1 MPDATLD
8 ASYPAYRCTASGKP
22 YSHQQRKLPFILR
35 QFAQILENLACGFR
49 RLIPFFLFLRVTD
62 QSTQLLTIGIGPQI
76 QYFSDGVITLIDQ
89 TIAQVFQFMEQHHLL
104 VVTVFQLIQRLIHLG
119 VDVIGNGVH
128 IDHVIHFS
136 LSSGISSSCEH
147 AKIAA
152 DKFEGKVDV
161 IDTKSLSTGIALQ
174 AEYACRLREKGASPE
189 EIVKALTARV
199 PFDQTSFS
207 LESVNYLYKGGRCS
221 ALAAMAANV
230 LGLKPEIYV
239 KDGKMGPGK
248 KYRGPMKKVVLNY
261 VEDTL
266 AEYNN
271 PDREICFV
279 TYSTAPEDVVE
290 AVVERVKQAGFR
302 RVYATTAGAT
312 ISCHCGPHCL
322 GILYFNDGEHPLE

>member
-1 MPDATLD
+1 MRICISAETTID
-8 ASYPAYRCTASGKP
+8 
-22 YSHQQRKLPFILR
+22 LPKELLR
-35 QFAQILENLACGFR
+35 EWDIKT
-49 RLIPFFLFLRVTD
+49 IPF
-62 QSTQLLTIGIGPQI
+62 
-76 QYFSDGVITLIDQ
+76 TLILGEKTGLDGEITPDDLYAYVKESGQ
-89 TIAQVFQFMEQHHLL
+89 LPKTSAINEIEYGEYFASLL
-104 VVTVFQLIQRLIHLG
+104 A
-119 VDVIGNGVH
+119 DC
-128 IDHVIHFS
+128 DHVIHFS

-189 EIVKALTARV
+189 EIVEALNARV